1 MAQRIPRFSLEGVA
15 DAEASHHPFTTED
28 GLSLSLTRFRRAR
41 GAPLADP
48 VLLVHGLTSASD
60 LFIMPEHRN
69 LTSYLL
75 DHGFTDVWA
84 IDSRMSNRFPY
95 NTEPGRQSLDD
106 LARFDYPAALAE
118 LRRHAGPRPVHVI
131 AHCLGSVAFA
141 MSLSAGT
148 VDGIASFVAN
158 SVALTPR
165 LTAGPRWKLEY
176 GPELLEH
183 VLGLSVLDPRARTG
197 RRFTPGRALSR
208 LVSLVHQECDNPA
221 CHMISF
227 MWGCGWP
234 ALYSHEN
241 LHPVTH
247 ERIADLLGPSGLSY
261 LRHVRKMVRAGH
273 AVKDDPRD
281 PRHASLPDDYL
292 TDAPGIGTPIL
303 FLAGD
308 RNHVFGDSNVICHRE
323 LSAHAPDRH
332 ALAVLPG
339 YGHLDPIIGKDA
351 DRDVFPRILDFLRLR
366 AAA

>member
-1 MAQRIPRFSLEGVA
+1 MTMAQRIPRFSLDGVP
-15 DAEASHHPFTTED
+15 DAGTAHHPFTTED
-28 GLSLSLTRFRRAR
+28 GLGLALTRFRR
-41 GAPLADP
+41 GEGADP
-48 VLLVHGLTSASD
+48 VLLVHGLTSGSD
-60 LFIMPEHRN
+60 LFTMPEHRN
-69 LTSYLL
+69 LTGYLL
-75 DHGFTDVWA
+75 DHGFTDVWVL
-84 IDSRMSNRFPY
+84 DSRMSNRFPY
-95 NTEPGRQSLDD
+95 NTEPGRRTLDD

-118 LRRHAGPRPVHVI
+118 LRRHAGARPVRVV
-131 AHCLGSVAFA
+131 AHCLGSLAFA

-148 VDGIASFVAN
+148 VDGIAALVAN

-165 LTAGPRWKLEY
+165 LTSWSRWKLEY

-183 VLGLSVLDPRARTG
+183 ALGVPVMDPRARG
-197 RRFTPGRALSR
+197 ARPFTPGWALSR
-208 LVSLVHQECDNPA
+208 LVSLAHQECDNPA

-227 MWGCGWP
+227 MWGSGWP

-247 ERIADLLGPSGLSY
+247 DRIADLLGPSGLDY

-273 AVKDDPRD
+273 AVKYDPRD
-281 PRHASLPDDYL
+281 QRHVTLPDDYL
-292 TDAPGIGTPIL
+292 TDAAGIGTPIL

-323 LSAHAPDRH
+323 LSRHAPDRH
-332 ALAVLPG
+332 ELAVLPG

-351 DRDVFPRILDFLRLR
+351 ARDVFPQIVDFLRRR